1 MADSKNIDGR
11 GPYEAIG
18 KVIRKLPVE
27 TKVDGGTHIEIGFPV
42 CEATEYLDEEGAKAV
57 ARLMNRGDV
66 FPQLI
71 AAAKITVDGLAEEYL
86 ITTDHDDEWIYDT
99 LGSVVAGI
107 YFSARAAIARA
118 EGRS

>member
-27 TKVDGGTHIEIGFPV
+27 TKVDGGSKFEVGFPV
-42 CEATEYLDEEGAKAV
+42 CEVTEYLDEGGAKAV
-57 ARLMNRGDV
+57 ARLMNAGHAA
-66 FPQLI
+66 LI
-71 AAAKITVDGLAEEYL
+71 AE
-86 ITTDHDDEWIYDT
+86 
-99 LGSVVAGI
+99 
-107 YFSARAAIARA
+107 A

>member
-27 TKVDGGTHIEIGFPV
+27 TKIDGGSKFEAGFPV
-42 CEATEYLDEEGAKAV
+42 CEVTEYLDEGGAKAV
-57 ARLMNRGDV
+57 AQLMNRGDV
-66 FPQLI
+66 FPELL
-71 AAAKITVDGLAEEYL
+71 AAANTTVDGLAEEYF
-86 ITTDHDDEWIYDT
+86 IEAEHDDEWIYDT